1 MRMKVAVSIPDPIFE
16 AAERLAAERG
26 LPRSQ
31 LYAEALE
38 AYLAEHGPGSVTE
51 RLDAVYGEADG
62 ALDEALF
69 RAQLESLDDEA
80 W

>member
-1 MRMKVAVSIPDPIFE
+1 MKVAVSIPDGIFE
-16 AAERLAAERG
+16 AAERLASERG

-38 AYLAEHGPGSVTE
+38 AYLAEHGPSAVTE
-51 RLDAVYGEADG
+51 RLDAVYAEDPAV
-62 ALDEALF
+62 LDEDLV
-69 RAQLESLDDEA
+69 RAQLESVDDEA

>member
-1 MRMKVAVSIPDPIFE
+1 MKVAVSIPDPIFE
-16 AAERLAAERG
+16 AAERLASERG
-26 LPRSQ
+26 LPRSR

-38 AYLAEHGPGSVTE
+38 AYLAEHGPSVVTE
-51 RLDAVYGEADG
+51 RLDAVYG
-62 ALDEALF
+62 DEAATVDEDLF

>member
-1 MRMKVAVSIPDPIFE
+1 MDMKVAVSIPDAIFE
-16 AAERLAAERG
+16 AAERLASQRG
-26 LPRSQ
+26 LPRSR

-38 AYLAEHGPGSVTE
+38 AYLAEHGPSIVTE
-51 RLDAVYGEADG
+51 RLDAVYA
-62 ALDEALF
+62 DEAPAMDEGLV

>member
-1 MRMKVAVSIPDPIFE
+1 MKVAVSIPDPIFE
-16 AAERLAAERG
+16 AAERLASDRG
-26 LPRSQ
+26 LPRSR

-38 AYLAEHGPGSVTE
+38 AYLAEHGPSVVTE
-51 RLDAVYGEADG
+51 RLDAVYGDQA
-62 ALDEALF
+62 ATVDEHLF

>member
-1 MRMKVAVSIPDPIFE
+1 MKVAVSIPDGLFE
-16 AAERLAAERG
+16 AAERLASERG

-38 AYLAEHGPGSVTE
+38 AYLAEHGPAVVTE
-51 RLDAVYGEADG
+51 RLDAVYADHD
-62 ALDEALF
+62 AVLDDGLF
-69 RAQLESLDDEA
+69 RAQLEPVDDEA

>member
-1 MRMKVAVSIPDPIFE
+1 MKVAVSIPDGIFE
-16 AAERLAAERG
+16 AAERLASERG

-38 AYLAEHGPGSVTE
+38 AYLAEHGPSAVTE
-51 RLDAVYGEADG
+51 RLDAVYAEDPAV
-62 ALDEALF
+62 LDEGLV
-69 RAQLESLDDEA
+69 RAQLESVDDEA

>member
-1 MRMKVAVSIPDPIFE
+1 MKVAVSIPDPIFE

-38 AYLAEHGPGSVTE
+38 AYLAKHGPSVVTE
-51 RLDAVYGEADG
+51 RLDAVYADG
-62 ALDEALF
+62 PPPMDEGLV